1 MDTSRKICTVLT
13 EQDLSAGNIK
23 STVKWIENNP
33 NKFYLLETGNLWEV
47 VETLSKSGSDDN
59 LVTRM
64 RIAYNLKFDLQ
75 TVLKAGDDL
84 SVQGNEVKNFADLLE
99 LLDFDENLNLARADY
114 HVIINDDNH
123 LNENAEPANRA
134 VVKLFQQA
142 IFLSIVGLDI
152 QKKSEIY
159 KAQVTE
165 RFCKNYP
172 TLLKQINENQAD
184 IERILKDNKSLS
196 AESIE
201 RADKIISSF
210 EVILSEFEK
219 AKERNIRIAAMGT
232 KKAGKSVVINS
243 LLKCD
248 CAPTSLTMPTPNTIK
263 YIPGDK
269 NGNIILDYADPKTI
283 RYVSDDK
290 GDRKLEYNPKTYSFK
305 TEDEISDFINDEF
318 ERAMKITGEGAGLP
332 DMMIHYPPGEGLT
345 GYDVWDTPGP
355 NVAFTD
361 EHRKNAEE
369 CIKGEGADV
378 CIFVMNYSNHLTN
391 DEVNFLNDIHSFFQE
406 NNKFYS
412 LFIALNRIDERYNDR
427 EAKNINRVLDYIS
440 NRLEDMGYKNIVV
453 FGTSALQ
460 SFYLDHVVELAKEED
475 LPVVNDSIRPL
486 KKIYTDSKSKA
497 SLVFIGKAFFNLESF
512 HDIEEGTEK
521 ELYALS
527 GMPQLQAYT
536 NYIGGA
542 KANME
547 RINSVVTHCEAKF
560 VIVNNSLLVNK
571 LFELSDKDKQSLEEL
586 SRLIEGLSRDVGR
599 AIDAVRPLMN
609 DDKKDA
615 AAYRISQEVRS
626 IKKQAAN
633 DADRRGRDIFNQL
646 RLTEEDVKYM
656 STHCGEKSRKVL
668 EMENQI
674 AQMVHGI
681 NRRSIV
687 NLDTAKNL
695 ISEGQIQIVEQG
707 IQGAQEI
714 ISRKTDEVKNK
725 VENTTAKNILA
736 NFKKPEFPPAIDRLT
751 VELEKISVGMDDDTL
766 TRAASD
772 SHRET
777 QEVKTKTEYRE
788 KTRTV
793 YDKVK
798 RTGTREKR
806 NKSLWESFRSFFGKT
821 YYETYEYDDI
831 VEREEKFKEPYEV
844 SYTVKHDVY
853 DVERFKAEIAR
864 ELQSRITAAI
874 DDAHDKMESAIKIEI
889 KNIFD
894 NVKQQ
899 CEEISDSYKQIYD
912 DFAKDI
918 NMAKDSTDKHRA
930 ALLRDIG
937 TFNEIKAKLQPFFN
951 TWNTI
956 LHAKE

>member
-332 DMMIHYPPGEGLT
+332 DMMIHYPPGEGLQAMT
-345 GYDVWDTPGP
+345 FGIRPVL
-355 NVAFTD
+355 
-361 EHRKNAEE
+361 
-369 CIKGEGADV
+369 
-378 CIFVMNYSNHLTN
+378 MSLSLTN
-391 DEVNFLNDIHSFFQE
+391 TARTP
-406 NNKFYS
+406 K
-412 LFIALNRIDERYNDR
+412 
-427 EAKNINRVLDYIS
+427 
-440 NRLEDMGYKNIVV
+440 
-453 FGTSALQ
+453 SAL
-460 SFYLDHVVELAKEED
+460 
-475 LPVVNDSIRPL
+475 R
-486 KKIYTDSKSKA
+486 
-497 SLVFIGKAFFNLESF
+497 
-512 HDIEEGTEK
+512 
-521 ELYALS
+521 
-527 GMPQLQAYT
+527 
-536 NYIGGA
+536 
-542 KANME
+542 
-547 RINSVVTHCEAKF
+547 
-560 VIVNNSLLVNK
+560 
-571 LFELSDKDKQSLEEL
+571 
-586 SRLIEGLSRDVGR
+586 
-599 AIDAVRPLMN
+599 
-609 DDKKDA
+609 
-615 AAYRISQEVRS
+615 
-626 IKKQAAN
+626 
-633 DADRRGRDIFNQL
+633 
-646 RLTEEDVKYM
+646 
-656 STHCGEKSRKVL
+656 
-668 EMENQI
+668 
-674 AQMVHGI
+674 
-681 NRRSIV
+681 
-687 NLDTAKNL
+687 
-695 ISEGQIQIVEQG
+695 
-707 IQGAQEI
+707 
-714 ISRKTDEVKNK
+714 
-725 VENTTAKNILA
+725 
-736 NFKKPEFPPAIDRLT
+736 
-751 VELEKISVGMDDDTL
+751 
-766 TRAASD
+766 
-772 SHRET
+772 
-777 QEVKTKTEYRE
+777 
-788 KTRTV
+788 
-793 YDKVK
+793 
-798 RTGTREKR
+798 
-806 NKSLWESFRSFFGKT
+806 
-821 YYETYEYDDI
+821 
-831 VEREEKFKEPYEV
+831 EREP
-844 SYTVKHDVY
+844 
-853 DVERFKAEIAR
+853 
-864 ELQSRITAAI
+864 
-874 DDAHDKMESAIKIEI
+874 
-889 KNIFD
+889 
-894 NVKQQ
+894 
-899 CEEISDSYKQIYD
+899 
-912 DFAKDI
+912 
-918 NMAKDSTDKHRA
+918 
-930 ALLRDIG
+930 
-937 TFNEIKAKLQPFFN
+937 TFVFSS
-951 TWNTI
+951 
-956 LHAKE
+956 